1 MSSGPSYCID
11 ATMLTA
17 GKPARINYALEEEPT
32 SAIHSAAGIPRK
44 GGESG
49 DDGKIRVCDLHAGRY
64 QLTAFGNG
72 LPSLVDFFGTTTLT
86 ISNTDVHNVTVRAE
100 PPVKLAVEFEWDKT
114 PPPGSMPVSLR
125 VNSIP
130 SLRTGLTRPLS
141 TVVPGEI
148 SLTVLPTLRQSI
160 EVGGL
165 APPFFVKEMTLDGRS
180 VLHQSF
186 DPGTGGSKLR
196 VTIGRD
202 SGSMEAQADAFGTAV
217 IIIPE
222 SVMSDA
228 ELAHLLVAGTTDE
241 SGKFLAAQIPP
252 GKYYVL
258 ATNSPPSSRILYP
271 ANMFIDRTPEN
282 LHLLLRVRTQGQLV
296 EVMPGRTTLVR
307 AVPKDFQ

>member
-114 PPPGSMPVSLR
+114 PPSGSMPVSLR
-125 VNSIP
+125 VNPIP
-130 SLRTGLTRPLS
+130 SFRTGLTPPVR
-141 TVVPGEI
+141 TAVPGEM
-148 SLTVLPTLRQSI
+148 SLTVLPFLHQSFEI
-160 EVGGL
+160 GGL
-165 APPFFVKEMTLDGRS
+165 APPFFVKDMTLDGRS

-186 DPGTGGSKLR
+186 DPGTGYSKLR
-196 VTIGRD
+196 ITISRY
-202 SGSMEAQADAFGTAV
+202 SGSIEAQVDGFGTAV
-217 IIIPE
+217 MIIPE
-222 SVMSDA
+222 SVLSDA
-228 ELAHLLVAGTTDE
+228 ELAHLLVVGTTDDN
-241 SGKFLAAQIPP
+241 GKYIASQIPP

-271 ANMFIDRTPEN
+271 ANLFIDRTPEN
-282 LHLLLRVRTQGQLV
+282 LRLLLRVRTQGQLV
-296 EVMPGRTTLVR
+296 EVMPGRTTQLRV
-307 AVPKDFQ
+307 VPKDFQ